1 MTSDCWAI
9 RDFHEHHHVTDT
21 APESAALALKNG
33 CDVNCGNTYL
43 HMLTAYQEGLVTEE
57 DITTA
62 CERMYT
68 SRYLL
73 GCFADDC
80 EYDKIPYTAND
91 TDENDALAL
100 EAAEKCMVLLRNDGV
115 LPLDA
120 GKIRTIAVVGPNADS
135 VPALEG
141 NYNGRSSRRSS
152 KASALMRRSTASA
165 CCSAKAATCS
175 KTACRIWVSR
185 TTAWRKPNWL
195 RKMRML

>member
-1 MTSDCWAI
+1 MLFRSNGEPACGSKTLLVDILRNKWQFEGHVTSDCWAI

-141 NYNGRSSRRSS
+141 KIGR
-152 KASALMRRSTASA
+152 ASGRER
-165 CCSAKAATCS
+165 
-175 KTACRIWVSR
+175 V
-185 TTAWRKPNWL
+185 
-195 RKMRML
+195 

>member
-1 MTSDCWAI
+1 M
-9 RDFHEHHHVTDT
+9 
-21 APESAALALKNG
+21 
-33 CDVNCGNTYL
+33 
-43 HMLTAYQEGLVTEE
+43 TEE

-120 GKIRTIAVVGPNADS
+120 GKSARLPLSARTRTACPPWRATTTA
-135 VPALEG
+135 VPA
-141 NYNGRSSRRSS
+141 
-152 KASALMRRSTASA
+152 AM
-165 CCSAKAATCS
+165 
-175 KTACRIWVSR
+175 
-185 TTAWRKPNWL
+185 
-195 RKMRML
+195 